1 MAAERADGAGMLRI
15 LIANTKGG
23 CGKTTLTST
32 LAGALAQRGRKVALI
47 DCDPQQSSMAWVA
60 QRPAH
65 LPPVAAISCADPA
78 HGLAAGFT
86 LRIPPDAAVVLI
98 DTPAGMRA
106 HELGQLSRN
115 AHVLLVPIVPSA
127 LDLRATLGFI
137 DKLRALPEFRTG
149 SLRTAL
155 VINRI
160 KERTVSAREMDT
172 TLSRLTQA
180 ALARVRDS
188 QVYVRAASE
197 GRSIFDDTSSA
208 TREHRADWQ
217 ALLDFIERQ
226 FEARQGQVV
235 TPINAASRVREQ
247 S

>member
-1 MAAERADGAGMLRI
+1 MLRI

-32 LAGALAQRGRKVALI
+32 LAGAMAQAGRKVALI
-47 DCDPQQSSMAWVA
+47 DCDPQQSSMAWTA
-60 QRPAH
+60 QRPLH
-65 LPPVAAISCADPA
+65 LPPVVGISCADPS

-86 LRIPPDAAVVLI
+86 LRIPHDAAVVLI

-137 DKLRALPEFRTG
+137 DKLRSLPEFRNG

-160 KERTVSAREMDT
+160 RERTVSARQMDA

-188 QVYVRAASE
+188 QIYVRAASE
-197 GRSIFDDTSSA
+197 GRSLFDDHSA
-208 TREHRADWQ
+208 AAREHRADWQ
-217 ALLDFIERQ
+217 PLLDFIERQ
-226 FEARQGQVV
+226 FAARQGGVV
-235 TPINAASRVREQ
+235 TPIAAAVRLREQ

>member
-1 MAAERADGAGMLRI
+1 MLRV

-32 LAGALAQRGRKVALI
+32 LAGAMAQAGRKVALV
-47 DCDPQQSSMAWVA
+47 DCDPQQSSVAWVQ

-65 LPPVAAISCADPA
+65 LPPVAAIPCADPS

-86 LRIPPDAAVVLI
+86 LRIPPDSAVVLI

-106 HELGQLSRN
+106 HELAQLSRN

-137 DKLRALPEFRTG
+137 DKLRALPEFRSG
-149 SLRTAL
+149 ALRTAL
-155 VINRI
+155 VVNRI
-160 KERTVSAREMDT
+160 RERTLSAREMDA
-172 TLSRLTQA
+172 TLGRLTQA
-180 ALARVRDS
+180 ALIRVRDS
-188 QVYVRAASE
+188 QVYVRAAAE
-197 GRSIFDDTSSA
+197 GRSIFDEQGSA

-217 ALLDFIERQ
+217 PLMEFLERQ
-226 FEARQGQVV
+226 FESRRGQVV
-235 TPINAASRVREQ
+235 TPISAASRVREQ
-247 S
+247 G

>member
-1 MAAERADGAGMLRI
+1 MLRI

-32 LAGALAQRGRKVALI
+32 LAGAMAQRGRKVALI
-47 DCDPQQSSMAWVA
+47 DCDPQQSSMAWVQ
-60 QRPAH
+60 QRPAT
-65 LPPVAAISCADPA
+65 LPPVAAISCADPS

-86 LRIPPDAAVVLI
+86 LRIPHDAAVVLI

-106 HELGQLSRN
+106 HELAQLSRN

-137 DKLRALPEFRTG
+137 DKLRALPEFRSGT
-149 SLRTAL
+149 LRTAL

-160 KERTVSAREMDT
+160 KERTVSAREMDA
-172 TLSRLTQA
+172 TLGRITQA
-180 ALARVRDS
+180 ALIRVRDS
-188 QVYVRAASE
+188 QAYVRAAAE
-197 GRSIFDDTSSA
+197 GRSIFDDQGSA

-226 FEARQGQVV
+226 YEARRGGVV
-235 TPINAASRVREQ
+235 TPIAEAVPRVRGT
-247 S
+247 